1 MCGNGIGVHHG
12 GTTTGNHGPHA
23 ALGVEDGE
31 LQTGARA
38 RIELLDVRLLLR
50 QLATEGRGEDLGTM
64 SAAYMRKL
72 HATTHHRRAA
82 VSLNLAANDR
92 LGLLAEDDA
101 LVTRD
106 RPLLTDD
113 GLGGLIELRSGVEE
127 VHGRG
132 ASRLLRVE
140 DDERVDLEVGEVQVN
155 VDGVEAE
162 DEVRLRRRVS
172 DCDVI
177 A

>member
-1 MCGNGIGVHHG
+1 MQTATHHG
-12 GTTTGNHGPHA
+12 RT
-23 ALGVEDGE
+23 
-31 LQTGARA
+31 
-38 RIELLDVRLLLR
+38 
-50 QLATEGRGEDLGTM
+50 
-64 SAAYMRKL
+64 
-72 HATTHHRRAA
+72 A
-82 VSLNLAANDR
+82 VSLNLATDDR

-140 DDERVDLEVGEVQVN
+140 DDERVDLKVGEVQVDVN
-155 VDGVEAE
+155 GVEAE
-162 DEVRLRRRVS
+162 DEVRLKRRVS
-172 DCDVI
+172 YWEATALCTKGE
-177 A
+177 